1 MGVRCPDQPTRTDQC
16 SIGKAGVGQ
25 NQLGKLLMELR
36 ADLCGAIAS

>member
-1 MGVRCPDQPTRTDQC
+1 MGVRCPDLPTHADHT

-36 ADLCGAIAS
+36 ADLDASS